1 MNKIYTIIF
10 AALLLAAPV
19 LAQETPDSPQQA
31 PQLTCEQEMIMNPTL
46 PSYYCDC
53 KDQSKVN
60 RLATLDEP
68 LDITIT
74 DTVWYST
81 RLPLFLKGFTAYL
94 YSECNV
100 DLIVTN
106 TCEAGG
112 MYQGY
117 TVTSNQT
124 RDVEATTL
132 REKLL
137 QNGLDPDDPNSANL
151 KMYFCIAPQ
160 VEGVKTR
167 FICANYNEG
176 PESTCDDC
184 LPLLPNMVLVSSHD
198 GDVFELDPTLIPE
211 NATAT
216 IDWISEGNCTL
227 EIARGTCNYES
238 QVQEFMPAN
247 STYTIDASLLNSA
260 RVNQQKLYVYF
271 WDNYGVGRVRLN
283 VTVNNN
289 PSTGCDNLVAPATD
303 ARLVLGTNGALYIL
317 RDGQR
322 YTLTGQKF

>member
-1 MNKIYTIIF
+1 MKKIFTFISTAI
-10 AALLLAAPV
+10 LLAAPA
-19 LAQETPDSPQQA
+19 LANQSASTDCDGWTIES
-31 PQLTCEQEMIMNPTL
+31 

-53 KDQSKVN
+53 KTQSKVN
-60 RLATLDEP
+60 RLANLTTP

-106 TCEAGG
+106 TCESGG
-112 MYQGY
+112 MYQSY

-124 RDVEATTL
+124 RDVEASAL
-132 REKLL
+132 KEKML
-137 QNGLDPDDPNSANL
+137 QYGLDPNDPTTADL

-160 VEGVKTR
+160 VEGVETR

-184 LPLLPNMVLVSSHD
+184 LPLLPNMVLVSSHG
-198 GDVFELDPTLIPE
+198 GDVFELDPNLIPD

-216 IDWISEGNCTL
+216 IEWISDGNCTL
-227 EIARGTCNYES
+227 EISRGDCMADPEVVEY
-238 QVQEFMPAN
+238 MDAN
-247 STYTIDASLLNSA
+247 GTYTLDAELLKNA
-260 RVNQQKLYVYF
+260 RDNQEKLYVYF
-271 WDNYGVGRVRLN
+271 WDHYGVGRIHLN
-283 VTVNNN
+283 VTANQK
-289 PSTGCDNLVAPATD
+289 PSEPNTPTGCDNLTAPTTD
-303 ARLVLGTNGALYIL
+303 AHLVLSTNGELYIL
-317 RDGQR
+317 RDGVK
-322 YTLTGQKF
+322 YTVLGSKL